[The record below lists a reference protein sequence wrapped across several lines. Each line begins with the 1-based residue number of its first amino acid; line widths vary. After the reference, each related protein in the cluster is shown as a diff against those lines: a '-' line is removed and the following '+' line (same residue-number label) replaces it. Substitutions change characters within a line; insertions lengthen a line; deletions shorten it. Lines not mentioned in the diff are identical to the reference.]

1 MFEKI
6 IKDYL
11 KRLQGHNVR
20 SIILFG
26 SVARGEAREDSD
38 IDLLVIASG
47 LPDIKKRYDD
57 LFPARKPARIDDI
70 WMTPEELE
78 EMVDA
83 KTGFVMDALMEGEV
97 LLDDGTVERARKRL
111 KESLKR
117 LKARRLKHGWFI
129 PRDDLRKVISF
140 D

>member
-1 MFEKI
+1 MFENI
-6 IKDYL
+6 IEDYL

-38 IDLLVIASG
+38 VDLLVIASG
-47 LPDIKKRYDD
+47 LPDIKNRYD
-57 LFPARKPARIDDI
+57 LLPARKPARIDDI

-97 LLDDGTVERARKRL
+97 LLDDGTVEEAKKRL
-111 KESLKR
+111 KASLKR
-117 LKARRLKHGWFI
+117 LGARRLKHGWFI
-129 PRDDLRKVISF
+129 PRDDLRRVISF

>member
-1 MFEKI
+1 MFENI
-6 IKDYL
+6 IEDYL
-11 KRLQGHNVR
+11 KRLQDHNVR

-38 IDLLVIASG
+38 VDLLVIASG

-57 LFPARKPARIDDI
+57 LLPARKPARIDDI

-83 KTGFVMDALMEGEV
+83 KTGFVMDALMVGEV
-97 LLDDGTVERARKRL
+97 LLDDGTVEEAKKRL
-111 KESLKR
+111 KASLKR
-117 LKARRLKHGWFI
+117 LGARRLKHGWFI
-129 PRDDLRKVISF
+129 PRDDLRK
-140 D
+140 

>member
-1 MFEKI
+1 MFENI
-6 IKDYL
+6 IDDYL

-38 IDLLVIASG
+38 VDLLVIASG
-47 LPDIKKRYDD
+47 LPDIKKRYD
-57 LFPARKPARIDDI
+57 LLPARKPARIDDI

-83 KTGFVMDALMEGEV
+83 KTGFVMDALMEGSV
-97 LLDDGTVERARKRL
+97 LLDNGTVEEAKKRL
-111 KESLKR
+111 KASLKR
-117 LKARRLKHGWFI
+117 LGARRLKHGWFI
-129 PRDDLRKVISF
+129 PRDDLRRVISF

>member
-1 MFEKI
+1 M
-6 IKDYL
+6 
-11 KRLQGHNVR
+11 
-20 SIILFG
+20 
-26 SVARGEAREDSD
+26 
-38 IDLLVIASG
+38 IASG

-57 LFPARKPARIDDI
+57 LLPARKPARIDDI

-97 LLDDGTVERARKRL
+97 LLDDGTVEEAKKRL
-111 KESLKR
+111 KASLKR
-117 LKARRLKHGWFI
+117 LGARRLKHGWFI
-129 PRDDLRKVISF
+129 PRDDLRRVISF

>member
-1 MFEKI
+1 MFENI
-6 IKDYL
+6 IEDYL

-38 IDLLVIASG
+38 VDLLVIASG

-57 LFPARKPARIDDI
+57 LLPARKPARIDDI

-83 KTGFVMDALMEGEV
+83 KTGFLMDALMEGVV
-97 LLDDGTVERARKRL
+97 LLDDGTVKEARKRL

-117 LKARRLKHGWFI
+117 LRARRLKHGWFI
-129 PRDDLRKVISF
+129 PRDDLRRVISF

>member
-1 MFEKI
+1 MFENI
-6 IKDYL
+6 IEDYL
-11 KRLQGHNVR
+11 KRLQDHNVR

-38 IDLLVIASG
+38 VDLLVIASG

-57 LFPARKPARIDDI
+57 LLPARKPARIDDI

-83 KTGFVMDALMEGEV
+83 KTGFVMDALMVGEV
-97 LLDDGTVERARKRL
+97 LLDDGTVEEAKKRL
-111 KESLKR
+111 TESLKR
-117 LKARRLKHGWFI
+117 LGARRLKHGWFI
-129 PRDDLRKVISF
+129 PRDDLRRVISF